1 MIALTQKDLSE
12 LQATYAASCYY
23 YEPKQI
29 AGSIKSRV
37 HVDAPP
43 KPPQGRPQGYASFPC
58 RRLQYYYRT
67 MTLIASTPRHY
78 ETWQPPVLLDS
89 RR

>member
-43 KPPQGRPQGYASFPC
+43 KPPQGDHKGTHLFP
-58 RRLQYYYRT
+58 
-67 MTLIASTPRHY
+67 A
-78 ETWQPPVLLDS
+78 PVTILLS
-89 RR
+89 NEP